1 MGHEQKSAKTFD
13 SYLQAGWVLLMA
25 DEAFPKRKKMLQS
38 YKNSF
43 SCFLTVKIT
52 FSMNLHVY
60 LHCFNCQ

>member
-1 MGHEQKSAKTFD
+1 
-13 SYLQAGWVLLMA
+13 
-25 DEAFPKRKKMLQS
+25 MLQS

-60 LHCFNCQ
+60 LHCFDELNSSDLIGEYGTTLRGPKVGPLFQSNVISPS